1 MNQTQKIIKYF
12 AIALAFLLIFTIITT
27 SINFISVVTNF
38 FSNDDNILV
47 IDIRFYHPEL
57 GSKYGINI
65 VNPIGF
71 SL

>member
-1 MNQTQKIIKYF
+1 MRI
-12 AIALAFLLIFTIITT
+12 
-27 SINFISVVTNF
+27 ISVNVNTTN
-38 FSNDDNILV
+38 NVLA